1 MAILS
6 KSIFEGIDYAF
17 ASAKLKPLKS
27 NPSEKIAGG
36 GDQHSDQPLV
46 AIVGNPN
53 AGKTTLFNSLTGS
66 FQKVGNY
73 PGVTVEKVSGYLKL
87 HGVTVECIDV
97 PGLYS
102 MIPVSEDERV
112 AVEVIEG
119 KIATTRRPD
128 LLVCVL
134 DATNL
139 ERNLFFFSQLA
150 ESGHPMVVAMTMMDR
165 LKQAGQDIDLP
176 KMSNLLGVEIVPMI
190 GHKDKGLEELKDA
203 IERNLAN
210 PRLPTFEIGF
220 PNALET
226 KVASLRERVARVG
239 IDFTKADVRH
249 LLLENDHPFN
259 SYLRDFPE
267 MQDAFEEARTQLAQ
281 EGVQQHSVDVAS
293 RYHWSSV
300 VKRAVVR
307 EVESPK
313 AGRSMTDKIDLILTH
328 RVFGLL
334 IFIALMYLV
343 FQSIYT
349 FAQPLMNGITACFN
363 GLKEVVSPLLAG
375 VPMLQSMIVDGVI
388 GGVGGVLVFLPQ
400 ILILF
405 LFIAVLE
412 GSGYLARAAFLMD
425 RLFGWC
431 GLNGRA
437 FIPLLSSFAC
447 AIPGIMAARVMPDP
461 KSRLATILV
470 APLMSCS
477 ARLPVYLLLIGAFIQ
492 PRFGAVG
499 AGLAL
504 FGMHLV
510 GLFVA
515 IPIVWVLNRKVL
527 GGKRLPFLLELPPYQ
542 WPKWRDVWISMYFRA
557 KIFVKTAGTIIV
569 FMSIIIWGLSYFPRL
584 SDAQTAEIN
593 KLYAAQTA
601 GASKAEIHKHL
612 EEAQL
617 ANSALGRFGKSIE
630 PVFKP
635 AGFDWRITTSI
646 LSAFPARETVVP
658 SLGII
663 FSLGG
668 DVDEHSSD
676 LPKALHDAT
685 WPDGKPLF
693 TPWTAVGLM
702 VFFALCAQCMAT
714 LATVKRETNSWKWPL
729 FMFTYMTTLAYL
741 AAVAIQ
747 QVGHLLGS

>member
-1 MAILS
+1 M
-6 KSIFEGIDYAF
+6 
-17 ASAKLKPLKS
+17 KS
-27 NPSEKIAGG
+27 NPLSNP
-36 GDQHSDQPLV
+36 GDEVSNDHSQHLI

-53 AGKTTLFNSLTGS
+53 AGKTTLFNTLTGS
-66 FQKVGNY
+66 HQKVGNY

-87 HGVTVECIDV
+87 QNETVECIDV

-102 MIPVSEDERV
+102 MVPVSEDERV

-119 KIATTRRPD
+119 RLAETRRPD

-150 ESGHPMVVAMTMMDR
+150 ESGHPMVVALTMMDR
-165 LKQAGQDIDLP
+165 LKQRGQDIDLP
-176 KMSNLLGVEIVPMI
+176 KMSNLLGVELVPMV
-190 GHKDKGLEELKDA
+190 GHKDKGIQELREA
-203 IERNLAN
+203 IERNLVA
-210 PRLPTFEIGF
+210 PRVPDFEIGF
-220 PNALET
+220 PDVLET
-226 KVASLRERVARVG
+226 KVAHLRERVARAG
-239 IDFTKADVRH
+239 FDFTKADLRRA
-249 LLLENDHPFN
+249 LLDQDHAFN
-259 SYLRDFPE
+259 AFLKDFPE
-267 MQDAFEEARTQLAQ
+267 MRDAFAEARDQLAQ
-281 EGVQQHSVDVAS
+281 EGVHRASVEVS
-293 RYHWSSV
+293 TRYQWASV
-300 VKRAVVR
+300 VQRAVVR
-307 EVESPK
+307 EVEKPK
-313 AGRSMTDKIDLILTH
+313 EGRSMTDKIDLILTH
-328 RVFGLL
+328 RFFGLV
-334 IFIALMYLV
+334 IFTGLMYLV

-349 FAQPLMNGITACFN
+349 FAQPLMNGILWCFDH
-363 GLKEVVSPLLAG
+363 LKSVVRPSLAG
-375 VPMLQSMIVDGVI
+375 VPVLQSMVVDGVI
-388 GGVGGVLVFLPQ
+388 GGVGGMLVFLPQ
-400 ILILF
+400 IMILF
-405 LFIAVLE
+405 LFVAVLE

-492 PRFGAVG
+492 PRFGPIG

-510 GLFVA
+510 GLVVA
-515 IPIVWVLNRKVL
+515 VPVVYILNKKVL
-527 GGKRLPFLLELPPYQ
+527 RGSRLPFLLELPPYQ
-542 WPKWRDVWISMYFRA
+542 WPKWRDVWIAMYFRA

-569 FMSIIIWGLSYFPRL
+569 FMSILIWALSYFPRL
-584 SDAQTAEIN
+584 SESDKRFTTQEYMATHS
-593 KLYAAQTA
+593 
-601 GASKAEIHKHL
+601 GASKGDIQKQVDQ
-612 EEAQL
+612 AQL
-617 ANSALGRFGKSIE
+617 ANSVLGRFGKTIE

-714 LATVKRETNSWKWPL
+714 LATVTRETNSWKWAA
-729 FMFTYMTTLAYL
+729 FMFCYMTFLAYV
-741 AAVAIQ
+741 AAVGIHQ
-747 QVGHLLGS
+747 LGHLFGQ

>member
-1 MAILS
+1 M
-6 KSIFEGIDYAF
+6 
-17 ASAKLKPLKS
+17 KS
-27 NPSEKIAGG
+27 NPCHSAGPVVA
-36 GDQHSDQPLV
+36 HRSNEPLI

-73 PGVTVEKVSGYLKL
+73 PGVTVEKVSGTLKL
-87 HGVTVECIDV
+87 SDTTVECIDV

-102 MIPVSEDERV
+102 MVAVSEDEKV

-119 KIATTRRPD
+119 RIESTRHPD

-139 ERNLFFFSQLA
+139 ERNLYFFSQLA
-150 ESGHPMVVAMTMMDR
+150 DSGRPIVVALTMMDR
-165 LKQAGQDIDLP
+165 LKRAGENIDLA
-176 KMSNLLGVEIVPMI
+176 KMSNLIGVEIIPMV
-190 GHKDKGLEELKDA
+190 GHKDQGLQELRDA
-203 IERNLAN
+203 IERNLAE
-210 PRLPTFEIGF
+210 PRAPRFEIGF
-220 PNALET
+220 PSVLET
-226 KVASLRERVARVG
+226 KVASLRERVARLG
-239 IDFTKADVRH
+239 IDFTKADVRNA
-249 LLLENDHPFN
+249 LLDPAHPFN
-259 SYLRDFPE
+259 SFLRDFPE
-267 MQDAFEEARTQLAQ
+267 MQDAFHEVREELAR
-281 EGVQQHSVDVAS
+281 EGLQSQTIDVAT
-293 RYHWSSV
+293 RYQWASV
-300 VKRAVVR
+300 VRRAVVVQ
-307 EVESPK
+307 VESPK
-313 AGRSMTDKIDLILTH
+313 RARSLTDRIDLILTH

-334 IFIALMYLV
+334 VFIALMYLV

-349 FAQPLMNGITACFN
+349 FAQPLMDGITACFGWMKN
-363 GLKEVVSPLLAG
+363 EIRPALSG
-375 VPMLQSMIVDGVI
+375 VPVLQSMIVDGLI

-405 LFIAVLE
+405 FFVALLE
-412 GSGYLARAAFLMD
+412 GTGYLARAAFLMD

-447 AIPGIMAARVMPDP
+447 AIPGIMAARVMPDA

-477 ARLPVYLLLIGAFIQ
+477 ARLPVYVLLIGAFIQ
-492 PRFGAVG
+492 PKFGAVG
-499 AGLAL
+499 AGIAL

-515 IPIVWVLNRKVL
+515 VPVVWVLNRKVL
-527 GGKRLPFLLELPPYQ
+527 RGKRLPFLLELPPYQ
-542 WPKWRDVWISMYFRA
+542 FPKWRDVWIAMYFRA

-569 FMSIIIWGLSYFPRL
+569 FMSIVIWALSYFPRL
-584 SDAQTAEIN
+584 STVQTNRIARN
-593 KLYAAQTA
+593 YAATGQA
-601 GASKAEIHKHL
+601 GDKAGLNRKID
-612 EEAQL
+612 EAQL
-617 ANSALGRFGKSIE
+617 ANSALGRFGKVIE
-630 PVFKP
+630 PVFRP

-685 WPDGKPLF
+685 WPDGRPLF
-693 TPWTAVGLM
+693 TAWTAVGLM

-714 LATVKRETNSWKWPL
+714 LATVKRETNSWKWPV
-729 FMFTYMTTLAYL
+729 FMFTYMTVLAYI
-741 AAVAIQ
+741 AAVGVQ
-747 QVGHLLGS
+747 QVGRLFGA